1 MSDSTTPTQTT
12 VHQTVGVDDK
22 EALGPE
28 QVDKQRIDRAWGAA
42 HSAEAPSE
50 AASPRLK
57 LAGGCE

>member
-28 QVDKQRIDRAWGAA
+28 QVDKQRIVPGGL
-42 HSAEAPSE
+42 PIL
-50 AASPRLK
+50 PRRLLK
-57 LAGGCE
+57 LLHLA